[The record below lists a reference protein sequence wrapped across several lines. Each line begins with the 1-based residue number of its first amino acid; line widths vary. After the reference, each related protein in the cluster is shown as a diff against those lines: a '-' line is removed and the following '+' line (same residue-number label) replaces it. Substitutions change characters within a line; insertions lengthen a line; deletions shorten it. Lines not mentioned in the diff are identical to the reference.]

1 MLAHF
6 SNDMR
11 DVTVVFPGKRAGMF
25 LNREFAALSDKPV
38 WTPRYCTMGDLFQSI
53 TSLQVADPL
62 KCICLLHNV
71 MQKVLGADY
80 TETLD
85 EFWSWGEVLM
95 ADFDDIDKH
104 MADAKAIF
112 TNIADQERLKNLD
125 YLDEHQRETL
135 MRFFGRFSLESSTR
149 LQEKFL
155 QTWSHMYEI
164 YSTLHEQ
171 LLTEGQLWEGALFRH
186 VAEQMQAD
194 DSLVERLL
202 RDKQT
207 IVFAGFNVLNSVEH
221 TMMSTI
227 QREGKARFYWDYDI
241 YYCDPKADHE
251 AGFFMKQ
258 NLRDFPSA
266 ISDTDAF
273 DNFSHL
279 RDVTFIACTS
289 DNAAARYVNT
299 YLNEELRIKNEELK
313 MKDPLSTL
321 NSSLLTHNS
330 SLSVVLCNEAL
341 MQPVLHAIP
350 ESQKEVN
357 VTMGF
362 PLTDTPVYSIVMA
375 LLRLQIEGYD
385 ASLGRFRYPF
395 EQALRRQPFFELLDE
410 EQCFVYHGDDT
421 SALLDYLLLHLR
433 RIAANY
439 AQIEEP
445 GIFEQLYGE
454 TAYRIDRML
463 CLLRDPSIFNLQSSI
478 SPTTLR
484 RLLRQMMLTAKMPF
498 HSEPDRGLQVMGVL
512 ETRCLDFE
520 HLLLLSAEE
529 GNLPRTT
536 HANSFIPANLREAF
550 GLTTQRHRIAVYTYY
565 FYRLVGRC
573 QHLTCVY
580 NESTS
585 DGAQHEMSRFL
596 RQMLAETDIPIRTL
610 WLRCEPDPKASLP
623 IQVEKTPEVMA
634 RLRQRY
640 DQSLK
645 QQGGEGITLS
655 PSAINTYMACPMQFY
670 LNNVLCIRREDEPEE
685 GISADIIGNIFHD
698 TAEFFYEWLQ
708 QRYGTDT
715 ITADMLCDKT
725 FAIREAIQR
734 TLQLMLHTAF
744 DVSWFHPTEEFDR
757 LPEIRRRYKKAM
769 VNGQWLMVNEYKGT
783 TLIAYNVLLR
793 YLQVLIRYDA
803 RHAPFRI
810 IGAEKERTIE
820 FKTHNSTLKVGGR
833 IDRID
838 EMDGRLRIVDY
849 KTGAYKLK
857 DKVKMENVVGLDK
870 THERYYLQTFL
881 YALAEMEHIATSSK
895 GKQEG
900 SLPIQPVLFFPI
912 KASGEDYDPS
922 LKLDG
927 EVVNDFG
934 SQHAEVFREGLQ
946 NILDDIFNPEKPF
959 TCTSDTKTCE
969 YCELGLICG
978 KGVTS

>member
-1 MLAHF
+1 
-6 SNDMR
+6 
-11 DVTVVFPGKRAGMF
+11 
-25 LNREFAALSDKPV
+25 
-38 WTPRYCTMGDLFQSI
+38 
-53 TSLQVADPL
+53 
-62 KCICLLHNV
+62 
-71 MQKVLGADY
+71 
-80 TETLD
+80 
-85 EFWSWGEVLM
+85 
-95 ADFDDIDKH
+95 
-104 MADAKAIF
+104 
-112 TNIADQERLKNLD
+112 
-125 YLDEHQRETL
+125 
-135 MRFFGRFSLESSTR
+135 
-149 LQEKFL
+149 
-155 QTWSHMYEI
+155 
-164 YSTLHEQ
+164 
-171 LLTEGQLWEGALFRH
+171 
-186 VAEQMQAD
+186 
-194 DSLVERLL
+194 
-202 RDKQT
+202 
-207 IVFAGFNVLNSVEH
+207 
-221 TMMSTI
+221 
-227 QREGKARFYWDYDI
+227 
-241 YYCDPKADHE
+241 
-251 AGFFMKQ
+251 
-258 NLRDFPSA
+258 
-266 ISDTDAF
+266 
-273 DNFSHL
+273 
-279 RDVTFIACTS
+279 
-289 DNAAARYVNT
+289 
-299 YLNEELRIKNEELK
+299 
-313 MKDPLSTL
+313 
-321 NSSLLTHNS
+321 
-330 SLSVVLCNEAL
+330 
-341 MQPVLHAIP
+341 
-350 ESQKEVN
+350 
-357 VTMGF
+357 
-362 PLTDTPVYSIVMA
+362 
-375 LLRLQIEGYD
+375 
-385 ASLGRFRYPF
+385 
-395 EQALRRQPFFELLDE
+395 
-410 EQCFVYHGDDT
+410 
-421 SALLDYLLLHLR
+421 
-433 RIAANY
+433 
-439 AQIEEP
+439 
-445 GIFEQLYGE
+445 
-454 TAYRIDRML
+454 
-463 CLLRDPSIFNLQSSI
+463 
-478 SPTTLR
+478 
-484 RLLRQMMLTAKMPF
+484 
-498 HSEPDRGLQVMGVL
+498 
-512 ETRCLDFE
+512 
-520 HLLLLSAEE
+520 
-529 GNLPRTT
+529 
-536 HANSFIPANLREAF
+536 
-550 GLTTQRHRIAVYTYY
+550 
-565 FYRLVGRC
+565 
-573 QHLTCVY
+573 
-580 NESTS
+580 
-585 DGAQHEMSRFL
+585 
-596 RQMLAETDIPIRTL
+596 
-610 WLRCEPDPKASLP
+610 
-623 IQVEKTPEVMA
+623 
-634 RLRQRY
+634 
-640 DQSLK
+640 
-645 QQGGEGITLS
+645 
-655 PSAINTYMACPMQFY
+655 MQFY